1 MQLFKGIERAIARL
15 RQKRTLK
22 RVMNVYG
29 QQEVVKKYIDNTD
42 NLLMNNSPIGD
53 TSNIWVCWWQGE
65 ENMPEVV
72 KVCYRSIKKLSGK
85 HPVVLITEENLKNYV
100 QLPQFIMDKYAAG
113 IISRTHF
120 SDILRFYLLKEYG
133 GIWMDITNFLTAEID
148 SFVPVDST
156 FYSYKHIT
164 EYNNVSQGLWTSYF
178 NASGKGNIIPSY
190 LYESLVSYW
199 NKTDKLEDYL
209 LLDFIFKLG
218 YDNIPAMKKII
229 DSIPLKEIGT
239 MRKIMNRKWNGEE
252 WKRYFIQAPFQKLS
266 YKKYVNKTTKK
277 GEKTHY
283 AYMVENY

>member
-252 WKRYFIQAPFQKLS
+252 WKRYFVQAPFQKLS

>member
-15 RQKRTLK
+15 RQKGTLK
-22 RVMNVYG
+22 RVMTVYG

-42 NLLMNNSPIGD
+42 NLLKNNSPIGD

-85 HPVVLITEENLKNYV
+85 HPVVLITEDNLKDYV

-148 SFVPVDST
+148 SFVPADST

-266 YKKYVNKTTKK
+266 YKKYVNKITKK

>member
-15 RQKRTLK
+15 RQKGTLK
-22 RVMNVYG
+22 RVMTVYG

-42 NLLMNNSPIGD
+42 NLLENNSPIGD

-85 HPVVLITEENLKNYV
+85 HPVVLITEDNLKDYV

-148 SFVPVDST
+148 SFVPADST

-266 YKKYVNKTTKK
+266 YKKYVNKITKK

>member
-42 NLLMNNSPIGD
+42 NLLKNNSPIGN

-85 HPVVLITEENLKNYV
+85 HPVVLITEDNLKDYV

-148 SFVPVDST
+148 SFVPADST

-266 YKKYVNKTTKK
+266 YKKYINKTTKK

>member
-42 NLLMNNSPIGD
+42 NLLKNNSPIGD

-85 HPVVLITEENLKNYV
+85 HPVVLITEDNLKDYV

-148 SFVPVDST
+148 SFVPADST

>member
-1 MQLFKGIERAIARL
+1 MQLFKGIERAIARF
-15 RQKRTLK
+15 RQKGTLK
-22 RVMNVYG
+22 RVMTVYG
-29 QQEVVKKYIDNTD
+29 QQEVVKRYIENTD
-42 NLLMNNSPIGD
+42 KLLLNNEPIGES
-53 TSNIWVCWWQGE
+53 SNIWVCWWQGE

-72 KVCYRSIKKLSGK
+72 KVCYRSIKKLSGR
-85 HPVVLITEENLKNYV
+85 HPVVLITEDNLKDYV
-100 QLPQFIMDKYAAG
+100 QLPQIIMDKYAAG
-113 IISRTHF
+113 IISKTHF

-148 SFVPVDST
+148 TFVPVDST
-156 FYSYKHIT
+156 FYSYRHIT

-178 NASGKGNIIPSY
+178 NASGKGNIIPLY

-199 NKTDKLEDYL
+199 SRTDKLEDYL

-218 YDNIPAMKKII
+218 YDNIPAMKEIV
-229 DSIPLKEIGT
+229 DSTPLREIGT
-239 MRKIMNRKWNGEE
+239 MRKIMNRKWDEEE

-266 YKKYVNKTTKK
+266 YKKYINKTTKK

>member
-218 YDNIPAMKKII
+218 YDNIPVMKKII

-239 MRKIMNRKWNGEE
+239 MRKIMNRKWNGKE
-252 WKRYFIQAPFQKLS
+252 WKRYFVQAPFQKLS

>member
-15 RQKRTLK
+15 RQKGTLK
-22 RVMNVYG
+22 RVMTVYG

-42 NLLMNNSPIGD
+42 NLLKNNSPIGD

-85 HPVVLITEENLKNYV
+85 HPVVLITEDNLKDYV

-148 SFVPVDST
+148 SFVPADST

>member
-15 RQKRTLK
+15 RQKGTLK
-22 RVMNVYG
+22 RVMTVYG

-85 HPVVLITEENLKNYV
+85 HPVVLITEDNLKDYV

-252 WKRYFIQAPFQKLS
+252 WKRYFVQAPFQKLS
-266 YKKYVNKTTKK
+266 YKKYVIKTTKK

>member
-15 RQKRTLK
+15 RQKGTLK
-22 RVMNVYG
+22 RVMTVYG

-42 NLLMNNSPIGD
+42 NLLENNSPIGD

-85 HPVVLITEENLKNYV
+85 HPVVLITEDNLKDYV

-148 SFVPVDST
+148 SFVPADST

-266 YKKYVNKTTKK
+266 YKKYINKTTKK

>member
-15 RQKRTLK
+15 RQKCTLK

-29 QQEVVKKYIDNTD
+29 QQKVVKKYIDNTD

-85 HPVVLITEENLKNYV
+85 HPVVLITEENLKDYV
-100 QLPQFIMDKYAAG
+100 KLPQLIMDKYAAG

-252 WKRYFIQAPFQKLS
+252 WKRYFVQAPFQKLS
-266 YKKYVNKTTKK
+266 YKKYVNKTPKK

>member
-1 MQLFKGIERAIARL
+1 M
-15 RQKRTLK
+15 
-22 RVMNVYG
+22 
-29 QQEVVKKYIDNTD
+29 
-42 NLLMNNSPIGD
+42 
-53 TSNIWVCWWQGE
+53 
-65 ENMPEVV
+65 
-72 KVCYRSIKKLSGK
+72 
-85 HPVVLITEENLKNYV
+85 
-100 QLPQFIMDKYAAG
+100 
-113 IISRTHF
+113 
-120 SDILRFYLLKEYG
+120 
-133 GIWMDITNFLTAEID
+133 
-148 SFVPVDST
+148 
-156 FYSYKHIT
+156 
-164 EYNNVSQGLWTSYF
+164 
-178 NASGKGNIIPSY
+178 
-190 LYESLVSYW
+190 YESLVSYW

>member
-15 RQKRTLK
+15 RQKGTLK
-22 RVMNVYG
+22 RVMTVYG

-42 NLLMNNSPIGD
+42 NLLKNNSPIGD

-85 HPVVLITEENLKNYV
+85 LPVVLITEDNLKDYV
-100 QLPQFIMDKYAAG
+100 QRPQFIMDKYAAG

-148 SFVPVDST
+148 SFVPADST

>member
-218 YDNIPAMKKII
+218 YDNIPVMKKII

>member
-29 QQEVVKKYIDNTD
+29 QKEVVKKYIDNTD

-252 WKRYFIQAPFQKLS
+252 WKRYFVQAPFQKLS

>member
-15 RQKRTLK
+15 RQKGTLK

-42 NLLMNNSPIGD
+42 NLLKNNSPIGD

-85 HPVVLITEENLKNYV
+85 HPVVLITEDNLKDYV

-252 WKRYFIQAPFQKLS
+252 WKRYFVQAPFQKLS

>member
-15 RQKRTLK
+15 RQKGTLK

-42 NLLMNNSPIGD
+42 NLLKKNSPIGD

-85 HPVVLITEENLKNYV
+85 HPVVLITEDNLKDYV

-190 LYESLVSYW
+190 
-199 NKTDKLEDYL
+199 
-209 LLDFIFKLG
+209 
-218 YDNIPAMKKII
+218 
-229 DSIPLKEIGT
+229 
-239 MRKIMNRKWNGEE
+239 
-252 WKRYFIQAPFQKLS
+252 
-266 YKKYVNKTTKK
+266 
-277 GEKTHY
+277 
-283 AYMVENY
+283 

>member
-85 HPVVLITEENLKNYV
+85 HPVVLITEDNLKDYV

-148 SFVPVDST
+148 SFVPADST

>member
-1 MQLFKGIERAIARL
+1 
-15 RQKRTLK
+15 
-22 RVMNVYG
+22 
-29 QQEVVKKYIDNTD
+29 
-42 NLLMNNSPIGD
+42 
-53 TSNIWVCWWQGE
+53 
-65 ENMPEVV
+65 
-72 KVCYRSIKKLSGK
+72 
-85 HPVVLITEENLKNYV
+85 
-100 QLPQFIMDKYAAG
+100 
-113 IISRTHF
+113 
-120 SDILRFYLLKEYG
+120 
-133 GIWMDITNFLTAEID
+133 MDITNFLTSEID
-148 SFVPVDST
+148 SFVTVDST

-252 WKRYFIQAPFQKLS
+252 WKRYFVQAPFQKLS

>member
-15 RQKRTLK
+15 RQRRTLN
-22 RVMNVYG
+22 RVMTVYG
-29 QQEVVKKYIDNTD
+29 QEKVVNEYIERSEMF
-42 NLLMNNSPIGD
+42 LQNNSPIGAN
-53 TSNIWVCWWQGE
+53 SNIWVCWWQGE

-72 KVCYRSIKKLSGK
+72 KICYRSIKKLSGG
-85 HPVVLITEENLKNYV
+85 HPVILITEENLRDYV

-113 IISRTHF
+113 IISKTHF

-133 GIWMDITNFLTAEID
+133 GIWMDITNFITAEID
-148 SFVPVDST
+148 SFVPSENT
-156 FYSYKHIT
+156 FFSYKHIT
-164 EYNNVSQGLWTSYF
+164 EYNNVSKGLWTSFF
-178 NASGKGNIIPSY
+178 NGSGKGNIIPSY
-190 LYESLVSYW
+190 LYDSLVSYW
-199 NKTDKLEDYL
+199 SKTDKLENYL

-218 YDNIPAMKKII
+218 YDNIPAIKKII

-239 MRKIMNRKWNGEE
+239 MRKIMNKKWNEEE

-266 YKKYVNKTTKK
+266 YKKYINKTTKN